1 MSIFLV
7 LIGLALLVFGGE
19 ILIRG
24 AVALATR
31 LGMSK
36 ALIGVT
42 LVGFGTSMP
51 EFVATFGAAAK
62 DAPDIAFGNVLGSNI
77 SNILMILGAATLIA
91 PIATRMHGLARDA
104 IFVGMGSL
112 AAAYWIYVG
121 GISQLGGAALVLG
134 FILYMAM
141 TIRAD
146 LKATID
152 DSGMEGITKPLSVPI
167 SLLLAF
173 GGIIALMA
181 GAESLIR
188 GASSI
193 ARGFGVSEA
202 IIGITIVGIG
212 TSLPEAMASIM
223 ASIKRENDLA
233 FANIVGSNIFNG
245 LGILGVTALVYPLRF
260 GAGGFSIWDGVVLC
274 AATAAMFI
282 FALTHRKIMRWEGA
296 LLLLAYIAYL
306 GWLVAR
312 AVA

>member
-1 MSIFLV
+1 MSILLV

-19 ILIRG
+19 ILVRG

-62 DAPDIAFGNVLGSNI
+62 GAPDIAFGNVLGSNI

-104 IFVGMGSL
+104 IFVGAGSL
-112 AAAYWIYVG
+112 ATAYWIYAG
-121 GISQLGGAALVLG
+121 GISQAGGVALIAG
-134 FILYMAM
+134 FILYMSL

-152 DSGMEGITKPLSVPI
+152 DTGMDNVAKPISVPV
-167 SLLLAF
+167 SLLMAI
-173 GGIIALMA
+173 GGIVVLMM

-223 ASIKRENDLA
+223 ASLKQENDLA
-233 FANIVGSNIFNG
+233 FANIIGSNIFNG
-245 LGILGVTALVYPLRF
+245 LGILGVTAVVHPLTF
-260 GAGGFSIWDGVVLC
+260 GAGGFSIWDGVILC

-282 FALTHRKIMRWEGA
+282 FAMTQKKIMRWEGA
-296 LLLLAYIAYL
+296 LLFLAYIAYL
-306 GWLVAR
+306 GWLIAR

>member
-7 LIGLALLVFGGE
+7 VIGLALLVFGGD
-19 ILIRG
+19 ILVRG

-62 DAPDIAFGNVLGSNI
+62 GAPDIAFGNVLGSNI

-91 PIATRMHGLARDA
+91 PIMTRMHGLARDA
-104 IFVGMGSL
+104 IFVGLGSL
-112 AAAYWIYVG
+112 AALYWIYAG
-121 GISQLGGAALVLG
+121 GISQLGGAVLILG

-146 LKATID
+146 LKAAID
-152 DSGMEGITKPLSVPI
+152 DTSMDEVAKPMSVPM
-167 SLLLAF
+167 SLLLAI
-173 GGIIALMA
+173 GGIIMLMA

-223 ASIKRENDLA
+223 ASLKRENDLA

-245 LGILGVTALVYPLRF
+245 LGILGVTAVIHPMTF
-260 GAGGFSIWDGVVLC
+260 GTGGFSIWDGVILC
-274 AATAAMFI
+274 AATAVMFI
-282 FALTHRKIMRWEGA
+282 FALTHKKIMRWEGA
-296 LLLLAYIAYL
+296 LLLLAYIVYL
-306 GWLVAR
+306 GWLIAR

>member
-1 MSIFLV
+1 MSILLV
-7 LIGLALLVFGGE
+7 LIGLSLLVFGGE
-19 ILIRG
+19 ILVRG

-62 DAPDIAFGNVLGSNI
+62 GAPDIAFGNILGSNI
-77 SNILMILGAATLIA
+77 ANILMILGAATLIA
-91 PIATRMHGLARDA
+91 PLAIRRHGLIRDT
-104 IFVGMGSL
+104 IFVSIGSL
-112 AAAYWIYVG
+112 AAVYWIYAG
-121 GISQLGGAALVLG
+121 GIPLWGGVSLVAVFL
-134 FILYMAM
+134 LYMAV

-146 LKATID
+146 FKIPVNDADKVDAVSNTSI
-152 DSGMEGITKPLSVPI
+152 PLALFMAI
-167 SLLLAF
+167 
-173 GGIIALMA
+173 GGIIVLIA

-223 ASIKRENDLA
+223 ASLKRENDLA
-233 FANIVGSNIFNG
+233 FANIIGSNIFNG
-245 LGILGVTALVYPLRF
+245 LGILGITAIVHPLTF
-260 GAGGFSIWDGVVLC
+260 EADGFSIWDGVILC

-282 FALTHRKIMRWEGA
+282 FALTQKKIIRWEGA
-296 LLLLAYIAYL
+296 LFLLAYLAYL
-306 GWLVAR
+306 GWLIVR
-312 AVA
+312 AVS